1 MHFGLWLILGVV
13 LIVLEIVIPSFVV
26 IWFGIAALLTG
37 IVSCWVTDLT
47 MQCAVFALLSATSFA
62 VGWFGFLKNSGSRSQ
77 AGQGKE
83 SVQGER
89 GIVSFVTPGD
99 FPAGKVRFSVAV
111 LGSDEW
117 EFLAD
122 EPLAVGE
129 RCEIVD
135 VLGSKLKV
143 QKV

>member
-37 IVSCWVTDLT
+37 IVACWVTDLT
-47 MQCAVFALLSATSFA
+47 MQSAVFALLSVTSFA
-62 VGWFGFLKNSGSRSQ
+62 VGWFGFLKNSASRSQ

-89 GIVSFVTPGD
+89 GIVSLVKPGD
-99 FPAGKVRFSVAV
+99 FPAGRVRFSVAV

-117 EFLAD
+117 EFVAD

>member
-47 MQCAVFALLSATSFA
+47 MQSAVFAFFSGLSIT
-62 VGWFGFLKNSGSRSQ
+62 VGWFGFLKNAASRSQ

-89 GIVSFVTPGD
+89 GIVSAVKPGD

-117 EFLAD
+117 EFVAD

-129 RCEIVD
+129 RCEIMD

-143 QKV
+143 RKV

>member
-1 MHFGLWLILGVV
+1 MYFGYWLILGVV

-37 IVSCWVTDLT
+37 IVASWVTDLT
-47 MQCAVFALLSATSFA
+47 AQTAIFVVLSALSFA
-62 VGWFGFLKNSGSRSQ
+62 IGWFGFLKNAKARSQ

-83 SVQGER
+83 SVLGEA
-89 GIVSFVTPGD
+89 GIVSVVKPGD
-99 FPAGKVRFSVAV
+99 FPAGTVRFSVAV

-117 EFLAD
+117 EFTAD
-122 EPLAVGE
+122 EILVVGD
-129 RCEIVD
+129 RCVIVD

-143 QKV
+143 RKA

>member
-1 MHFGLWLILGVV
+1 MHFGIWLIIGVV
-13 LIVLEIVIPSFVV
+13 LIVLEILIPSFVV

-37 IVSCWVTDLT
+37 IISCWVTDLT
-47 MQCAVFALLSATSFA
+47 MQTAIFVVLSALSFA
-62 VGWFGFLKNSGSRSQ
+62 VGWFGFLKNAKSRSQ

-83 SVQGER
+83 SVLGER
-89 GIVSFVTPGD
+89 GIVSAVKPGA

-117 EFLAD
+117 EFVAD
-122 EPLAVGE
+122 EPLAVGD
-129 RCEIVD
+129 RCVIVD

-143 QKV
+143 CKT

>member
-37 IVSCWVTDLT
+37 IISCWVTDLT
-47 MQCAVFALLSATSFA
+47 MQSAVFAFLSVLSFA
-62 VGWFGFLKNSGSRSQ
+62 VGWFGFLKNAGSRSQ

-89 GIVSFVTPGD
+89 GIVSFVKPGD

-111 LGSDEW
+111 LG
-117 EFLAD
+117 L
-122 EPLAVGE
+122 
-129 RCEIVD
+129 
-135 VLGSKLKV
+135 
-143 QKV
+143 

>member
-1 MHFGLWLILGVV
+1 MYFGYWLILGVV

-37 IVSCWVTDLT
+37 IAAFWVTDLAAQT
-47 MQCAVFALLSATSFA
+47 AIFVVLSALSFA
-62 VGWFGFLKNSGSRSQ
+62 IGWFGFLKNAKARSQ

-83 SVQGER
+83 SVLGEA
-89 GIVSFVTPGD
+89 GIVSVVKPGD
-99 FPAGKVRFSVAV
+99 FPAGTVRFSVAV

-117 EFLAD
+117 EFIAD
-122 EPLAVGE
+122 EILAVGD
-129 RCEIVD
+129 RCVIVD

-143 QKV
+143 RKA

>member
-37 IVSCWVTDLT
+37 IVACWVTDLT

-62 VGWFGFLKNSGSRSQ
+62 VGWFGFLKNSASRSQ

-89 GIVSFVTPGD
+89 GIVSFVKPGD
-99 FPAGKVRFSVAV
+99 FPAARSAFPWRCLVPTSGNSWRMNPWPW
-111 LGSDEW
+111 GSGARSW
-117 EFLAD
+117 MCW
-122 EPLAVGE
+122 G
-129 RCEIVD
+129 R
-135 VLGSKLKV
+135 S
-143 QKV
+143 

>member
-47 MQCAVFALLSATSFA
+47 MQSAVFAFFSVLSFT
-62 VGWFGFLKNSGSRSQ
+62 VGWFGFLKNAASRSQ

-89 GIVSFVTPGD
+89 GIVSAVKPGD

-117 EFLAD
+117 EFVAD

-129 RCEIVD
+129 RCEIMD

-143 QKV
+143 RKV